1 LWEERGATVVTD
13 AVRRA
18 PVVVVLVEPD
28 GAPGVRLVSNLKG
41 GAPAIGQFVRMEVRD
56 GPDGHRPVFVLA

>member
-13 AVRRA
+13 A
-18 PVVVVLVEPD
+18 VLVEPD